1 MAKQNFTVSG
11 MTCAACQAS
20 VERCVT
26 RLDGVK
32 GVNVNLLAGKMTVE
46 FDEKL
51 VDESAICSAVIS
63 AGYGAS
69 CENNNSSSHHDSR
82 AEYKNNRINSIRL
95 LKFRFIASV
104 CFLVVL
110 MYIAMGHMLSL
121 PLPSFFI
128 GTQNAVINAF
138 TQLLLTIP
146 VIIINGK
153 FFTVG
158 FKAIIKKSPNMDSLV
173 ALGSSASFIYGVFA
187 IYRMLYGIANGNIE
201 LVEHYSHQLYF
212 ESSAMILTLVTL
224 GKFLESRS
232 KLKTTDALER
242 LTNLAPKIA
251 RIIVDSAEKI
261 IPAEQLKTGDVIVIR
276 PGEILPADGVIID
289 GNGYLDQSAV
299 TGESIPVEKNAGD
312 EVICA
317 TVNQNGSFKMR
328 ATRVGEDTTLSQII
342 RLVDEAS
349 ATKAPIARLA
359 DKISGVFV
367 PAVTLIAIVSAIIW
381 LIAGKGGEFSLSCA
395 ISVLVISCPCA
406 LGLATPVAI
415 MVATGKA
422 AENGIL
428 IKSAESLENLCKID
442 TVVLDKTGTITEGKP
457 QVTDIIIIDSEYT
470 QEEFLTLCAAA
481 EKGSEHPLATAVIE
495 RAQGL
500 EMPDADEFE
509 AVSGKGIIATVNGI
523 EIRAG
528 NAKFINECCQTTAV
542 SDYALSLYSQG
553 KTPLFF
559 AFNGKAAGII
569 AVADKIKE
577 SSIQAIDAMKKSGID
592 VVMLT
597 GDNSATAQTVQKATG
612 ITRVIADVLP
622 HEKEACIRDLQ
633 AKGHKVAMIG
643 DGINDAPA
651 LARADIGIAIGA
663 GTDIAIDCADVV
675 LMKSS
680 LIDAVTAIEL
690 SKATIKNIKM
700 NLFWAFFYNALG
712 IPIAAGA
719 LYPLLGLRLNPMI
732 GSAAMSFSSVSVVT
746 NALRLKKFRSTAT
759 ESSFKNDESHKL
771 LTVEGMMCDQCKKH
785 VEKSLY
791 AVDGVRKVE
800 VNLEK
805 KTVEVTLSKEIGDS
819 DLMKIIKDAGYK
831 PLKCEQ
837 L

>member
-1 MAKQNFTVSG
+1 MAKQNFAVTG

-20 VERCVT
+20 VERCVSKI
-26 RLDGVK
+26 DGVNS
-32 GVNVNLLAGKMTVE
+32 VNVNLLAGRMAVD

-51 VDESAICSAVIS
+51 VDESVICSAVMS
-63 AGYGAS
+63 VGYGAS
-69 CENNNSSSHHDSR
+69 TVRDKSSSSNNSRTEH
-82 AEYKNNRINSIRL
+82 KNNQINSIKS
-95 LKFRFIASV
+95 LKFRFIASL
-104 CFLVVL
+104 CFLVIL

-121 PLPSFFI
+121 PQPSFFM
-128 GTQNAVINAF
+128 GTQNSIISAF
-138 TQLLLTIP
+138 TQLLLTVP
-146 VIIINGK
+146 VLIINGK

-173 ALGSSASFIYGVFA
+173 ALGSSASFIYGIFA
-187 IYRMLYGIANGNIE
+187 IYRMLFGLVNGNYE
-201 LVEHYSHQLYF
+201 LVQHYSHQLYF

-242 LTNLAPKIA
+242 LTNLAPKTA
-251 RIIVDSAEKI
+251 RIIVGGEEKI
-261 IPAEQLKTGDVIVIR
+261 IPAEQLKTDDIIVIR
-276 PGEILPADGVIID
+276 PGEILPADGVITD

-299 TGESIPVEKNAGD
+299 TGESIPVEKKEGD

-328 ATRVGEDTTLSQII
+328 ASRVGEDTTLAQII

-359 DKISGVFV
+359 DKISGIFV
-367 PAVTLIAIVSAIIW
+367 PTVTIIAIISAIAW
-381 LIAGKGGEFSLSCA
+381 LIAGKGGEFALSCA

-428 IKSAESLENLCKID
+428 IKSAESLENLCKVD

-457 QVTDIIIIDSEYT
+457 YITDVININSDYT
-470 QEEFLTLCAAA
+470 QEQFLALCAAA
-481 EKGSEHPLATAVIE
+481 ERGSEHPFAKAVTE
-495 RAQGL
+495 KAQGL
-500 EMPDADEFE
+500 EVPEADEFE

-523 EIRAG
+523 RIHAG
-528 NAKFINECCQTTAV
+528 NAKFINEFCSPIEISSHTQK
-542 SDYALSLYSQG
+542 LYSQG

-559 AFNGKAAGII
+559 AFNGKMAGII

-577 SSIQAIDAMKKSGID
+577 SSVQAIDAMKKSGID

-597 GDNSATAQTVQKATG
+597 GDNSATAHNVKNAVG
-612 ITRVIADVLP
+612 INRVISDVLP
-622 HEKEACIRDLQ
+622 QQKEACISDLQ
-633 AKGHKVAMIG
+633 AQGHRVAMIG

-663 GTDIAIDCADVV
+663 GTDIAIDCADIV

-690 SKATIKNIKM
+690 SKATMKNIKM
-700 NLFWAFFYNALG
+700 NLFWAFFYNVLG

-719 LYPLLGLRLNPMI
+719 LYPLLGLRMNPMI
-732 GSAAMSFSSVSVVT
+732 GSAAMSLSSVSVVA
-746 NALRLKKFRSTAT
+746 NALRLKKFKGSVVAD
-759 ESSFKNDESHKL
+759 SFKNDEARKL
-771 LTVEGMMCDQCKKH
+771 LTVDGMMCDQCRKH
-785 VEKSLY
+785 VEKALY
-791 AVDGVRKVE
+791 AVDGVKSVE
-800 VNLEK
+800 VNLDK
-805 KTVEVTLSKEIGDS
+805 KAVAVIMSKELSDD
-819 DLMKIIKDAGYK
+819 DLMKIIRDAGYK

-837 L
+837 M

>member
-1 MAKQNFTVSG
+1 MAKQNFIVTG

-20 VERCVT
+20 VERCVL
-26 RLDGVK
+26 RLNGINS
-32 GVNVNLLAGKMTVE
+32 VNVNLLAGKMVVD
-46 FDEKL
+46 FDDKL
-51 VDESAICSAVIS
+51 VDENTICSAVMS

-69 CENNNSSSHHDSR
+69 TANDKSSSHLDSR
-82 AEYKNNRINSIRL
+82 TEHKNNQINSIKS
-95 LKFRFIASV
+95 LKFRFITSV
-104 CFLVVL
+104 CFLVIL

-128 GTQNAVINAF
+128 GTNNSVINAF
-138 TQLLLTIP
+138 SQLLLTFP
-146 VIIINGK
+146 VLIINSK

-173 ALGSSASFIYGVFA
+173 ALGSSASFIYGIFA
-187 IYRMLYGIANGNIE
+187 IYRMLHGLANGNSE
-201 LVEHYSHQLYF
+201 LIEHYSHQLYF

-242 LTNLAPKIA
+242 LTNLAPKTA
-251 RIIVDSAEKI
+251 RIIVDGTEKI
-261 IPAEQLKTGDVIVIR
+261 ISADQLKTGDIIVIR
-276 PGEILPADGVIID
+276 PGEILPADGIVTD

-328 ATRVGEDTTLSQII
+328 ATRVGDDTTLSQII

-359 DKISGVFV
+359 DKISGIFV
-367 PAVTLIAIVSAIIW
+367 PAVTVIAIISAIIW
-381 LIAGKGGEFSLSCA
+381 LIAGKEAEFALSCA

-457 QVTDIIIIDSEYT
+457 QVTDIIIIDSDYT
-470 QEEFLTLCAAA
+470 QDDFLTLCASA
-481 EKGSEHPLATAVIE
+481 ERGSEHPLAKAVTE
-495 RAQGL
+495 KAQGL
-500 EMPDADEFE
+500 EIPEADDFE

-523 EIRAG
+523 KIHAG
-528 NAKFINECCQTTAV
+528 NAKFIKEFCSINN
-542 SDYALSLYSQG
+542 SDDYATSLCSRG

-559 AFNGKAAGII
+559 AFDGKLAGII
-569 AVADKIKE
+569 AVADNIKE
-577 SSIQAIDAMKKSGID
+577 SSIQAIDAMKKCGID

-597 GDNSATAQTVQKATG
+597 GDNSATAQAVQKETG
-612 ITRVIADVLP
+612 INKVISDVLP
-622 HEKEACIRDLQ
+622 QQKEACIRDLQ
-633 AKGHKVAMIG
+633 IQGNKVAMIG

-651 LARADIGIAIGA
+651 LTRADIGIAIGA
-663 GTDIAIDCADVV
+663 GADIAIDCADIV

-690 SKATIKNIKM
+690 SRATIKNIKM

-719 LYPLLGLRLNPMI
+719 LYPLFGLRLNPMI
-732 GSAAMSFSSVSVVT
+732 GSAAMSLSSVSVVT
-746 NALRLKKFRSTAT
+746 NALRLKKFKGTVSESTLK
-759 ESSFKNDESHKL
+759 SDESCKL
-771 LTVEGMMCDQCKKH
+771 LTVEGMMCDQCRKH
-785 VEKSLY
+785 VEKALY
-791 AVDGVRKVE
+791 AVEGVKNVE
-800 VNLEK
+800 VNLDK
-805 KTVEVTLSKEIGDS
+805 KTVAVTMRKELSDNE
-819 DLMKIIKDAGYK
+819 LMKIIKDAGYK

>member
-1 MAKQNFTVSG
+1 MAKQNFTVTG

-20 VERCVT
+20 VERCVSK
-26 RLDGVK
+26 LDGVNS
-32 GVNVNLLAGKMTVE
+32 VNVNLLAGKMAVE
-46 FDEKL
+46 FDENII
-51 VDESAICSAVIS
+51 DESSICSAVMS
-63 AGYGAS
+63 VGYGA
-69 CENNNSSSHHDSR
+69 NTMNQNSSSVSDNR
-82 AEYKNNRINSIRL
+82 NEYKSNQVNSIKS
-95 LKFRFIASV
+95 LKYRFISSV
-104 CFLVVL
+104 FFLIIL
-110 MYIAMGHMLSL
+110 MYIAMGHMISL
-121 PLPSFFI
+121 PLPAFFT

-138 TQLLLTIP
+138 TQLLLTVP
-146 VIIINGK
+146 VLIINGN
-153 FFTVG
+153 FFAVG
-158 FKAIIKKSPNMDSLV
+158 FKAIVKKSPNMDSLV
-173 ALGSSASFIYGVFA
+173 ALGSGASFIYGIFA
-187 IYRMLYGIANGNIE
+187 IYRMLYGLANADYE

-242 LTNLAPKIA
+242 LTNLAPKTA
-251 RIIVDSAEKI
+251 RIIVDGVEKI
-261 IPAEQLKTGDVIVIR
+261 IAAEQLKTGDTVVIK
-276 PGEILPADGVIID
+276 PGDILPADGVITD

-299 TGESIPVEKNAGD
+299 TGESIPVEKSNGD

-317 TVNQNGSFKMR
+317 TVNRNGSFKMK

-367 PAVTLIAIVSAIIW
+367 PAVTIISVISAIVW
-381 LIAGKGGEFSLSCA
+381 LIAGKGGEFALSCA

-428 IKSAESLENLCKID
+428 IKSAESLENLCKVD

-457 QVTDIIIIDSEYT
+457 QVTDVIVINSDYT
-470 QEEFLTLCAAA
+470 QEQFLALCAAA
-481 EKGSEHPLATAVIE
+481 ESGSEHPLARAVTE
-495 RAQGL
+495 KAQDL
-500 EMPDADEFE
+500 EIPEADEFE
-509 AVSGKGIIATVNGI
+509 AVSGKGIIATVNDVKI
-523 EIRAG
+523 YAG
-528 NAKFINECCQTTAV
+528 NAKFINEVCSIPNCD
-542 SDYALSLYSQG
+542 SYAQHLYSQG

-559 AFNGKAAGII
+559 AFNGEMAGII

-577 SSIQAIDAMKKSGID
+577 TSVAAVEAMKKSGID
-592 VVMLT
+592 VIMLT
-597 GDNSATAQTVQKATG
+597 GDNAVTAQTVQKETG
-612 ITRVIADVLP
+612 INKVISDVLP
-622 HEKEACIRDLQ
+622 QQKEACIKELQ
-633 AKGHKVAMIG
+633 ANGHKVAMVG

-663 GTDIAIDCADVV
+663 GTDIAIDCADIV

-680 LIDAVTAIEL
+680 LSDAVTAIEL
-690 SKATIKNIKM
+690 SKATMKNIKT

-719 LYPLLGLRLNPMI
+719 LFPFFGLRLNPMI
-732 GSAAMSFSSVSVVT
+732 GSAAMSLSSVSVVT
-746 NALRLKKFRSTAT
+746 NALRLKKFKGSVVA
-759 ESSFKNDESHKL
+759 SSFKNDEIKKL
-771 LTVEGMMCDQCKKH
+771 LTVEGMMCDQCRKH
-785 VEKSLY
+785 VEKALY
-791 AVDGVRKVE
+791 AVDSIKNVE
-800 VNLEK
+800 VNLDK
-805 KTVEVTLSKEIGDS
+805 KTVTVTMSKNLND
-819 DLMKIIKDAGYK
+819 DNLMKIIKDAGYK
-831 PLKCEQ
+831 PIKCEQ